1 MTIRSLIRSPI
12 RSGIRS
18 IIDSGQG
25 DVTPP
30 EPGLS
35 SIADLFTNG
44 EYGGWYDVSDT
55 STLYQDS
62 SGTTAVTSNG
72 DPIGL
77 IQDKSGNSADAVQT
91 VSAARPTYNSAIPS
105 ADLDLVDDNMTVT
118 LASPVAGS
126 MIMKL
131 SDGYVIGKISASG
144 SWDFTDD
151 TRFFPTPEIEQ
162 LIFIDRDL
170 TASEILEV
178 KGLLGSDGAFSGVTS
193 AQNWFRG
200 RTDLVELDV
209 SNWDTSNVNNFSNFL
224 LGCTSLTSLDL
235 SNLDTSS
242 VNNFSNF
249 LLGCTS
255 LTSLDLSNLD
265 TSSVNSFI
273 YFAFGASGL
282 SNVIVNGGTGSPF
295 SDSPCTNY
303 TNAFTNTNLTQQS
316 IDDILVAIEAAG
328 TSSGT
333 FNQSGGSAPS
343 TTGETAIDALRARG
357 WTISVTG
364 GY

>member
-242 VNNFSNF
+242 VN
-249 LLGCTS
+249 
-255 LTSLDLSNLD
+255 
-265 TSSVNSFI
+265 SFI